1 MIDPCWLPSAIMQTL
16 GALYGIFI
24 VVYIFL
30 LEYMGI
36 NNINTEKDSE
46 FISYL
51 KFEKYFS
58 INLFTVIS
66 FIIMFTIGING
77 GFIYMSILYPIKL
90 KYFMDI
96 CFISFI
102 ISLASIFLF
111 SIILI
116 NTLIHKE
123 KSEEICQKL
132 E

>member
-1 MIDPCWLPSAIMQTL
+1 MTDPCWLPSAIMQTL

-30 LEYMGI
+30 LQYMEK

-46 FISYL
+46 FISFL

-66 FIIMFTIGING
+66 FIIMFTIAING
-77 GFIYMSILYPIKL
+77 AFIYMLILHNIKL
-90 KYFMDI
+90 EYFINI

-102 ISLASIFLF
+102 ISLVSIFIF

-116 NTLIHKE
+116 NTLMHKE
-123 KSEEICQKL
+123 KSEELYQEL